1 MNRISVFFKKLTA
14 VALVVSAICFTA
26 VFGYTLSL
34 PESFLVT
41 RGQEF
46 SLQND
51 VITSVRLYGD
61 DIAAGESR
69 SSELSYNVSLKL
81 FGVMPIKEVSVNVVD
96 RPTLIPCGTPFGIKM
111 FTKGVMVVSITEVE
125 SGGKAYN
132 PATAAGLRIGD
143 IILEANGEE
152 VKSNEHIS
160 SIISA
165 SNGNPIFLL
174 VQRNEQKLNVT
185 VKPVKSDSDSN
196 YKAGIWVRDSSAG
209 IGTATFYDPSTKLFA
224 GLGHAI
230 CDVDTGEL
238 LPLSSGE
245 LVNVSILG
253 ITKGKSGTP
262 GELVGAFATRV
273 PFGKLYANTSA
284 GVFAI
289 SEKSPASSSPIKLAL
304 KQEIK
309 EGKAYILTTLD
320 KNVVEQFEI
329 SIEKI
334 SLGANNPT
342 KNMIIR
348 VTDENLI
355 KRTGGI
361 VQGMSGSPIIQDGQ
375 LVGAVTHVFINDP
388 TKGYA
393 IFAENMFETAQETTA

>member
-1 MNRISVFFKKLTA
+1 MNRISNFFKKLTVASALASA
-14 VALVVSAICFTA
+14 VCFTA
-26 VFGYTLSL
+26 IFGYSNSL

-46 SLQND
+46 SLQNS
-51 VITSVRLYGD
+51 VIGSSRNYDGEVL
-61 DIAAGESR
+61 AGESR
-69 SSELSYNVSLKL
+69 SSELSYTVSLKL

-111 FTKGVMVVSITEVE
+111 FTKGVMVVSISDVE
-125 SGGKAYN
+125 SGGKAFS
-132 PATAAGLRIGD
+132 PAVEGGLRVGD

-152 VKSNEHIS
+152 VTSNEHIS
-160 SIISA
+160 SIIA
-165 SNGNPIFLL
+165 KSNGKGILFLIE
-174 VQRNEQKLNVT
+174 RSGIKLNVT
-185 VKPVKSDSDSN
+185 VTPKKADSDST

-209 IGTATFYDPSTKLFA
+209 IGTATFYDPATKVFA

-245 LVNVSILG
+245 LVDVSILG
-253 ITKGKSGTP
+253 ITKGRSGTP
-262 GELVGAFATRV
+262 GELIGAFASRI
-273 PFGKLYANTSA
+273 PFAKLYANTQA
-284 GVFAI
+284 GVFAT
-289 SEKSPASSSPIKLAL
+289 SERSPVSSAPMKLAL
-304 KQEIK
+304 KQEVR

-334 SLGANNPT
+334 SLSDNNAT
-342 KNMIIR
+342 KNMVIK

-375 LVGAVTHVFINDP
+375 LVGAVTHVFVNDP

-393 IFAENMFETAQETTA
+393 IFAENMYEAAR

>member
-1 MNRISVFFKKLTA
+1 MSHISSFFKKLTA
-14 VALVVSAICFTA
+14 VLTVCSAVCFIA
-26 VFGYTLSL
+26 VFGYSNSL

-51 VITSVRLYGD
+51 VISTVRVFPD
-61 DIAAGESR
+61 DLAVGESR
-69 SSELSYNVSLKL
+69 SSELSYTVSLKL
-81 FGVMPIKEVSVNVVD
+81 FGLMPIKEVSVSVVD

-111 FTKGVMVVSITEVE
+111 FTKGVMVVSLTEVE
-125 SGGKAYN
+125 SGGKGYN
-132 PATAAGLRIGD
+132 PAVAAGLRIGD

-152 VKSNEHIS
+152 VKSNEHVS
-160 SIISA
+160 SIISG
-165 SNGNPIFLL
+165 SGGKPIVLV
-174 VQRNEQKLNVT
+174 VQRNEQKLKMTVT
-185 VKPVKSDSDSN
+185 PIKSDKDSE

-209 IGTATFYDPSTKLFA
+209 VGTATFYDPETKLFA

-245 LVNVSILG
+245 LVDVSILG
-253 ITKGKSGTP
+253 VTKSKSGTP
-262 GELVGAFATRV
+262 GELVGAFASRIA
-273 PFGKLYANTSA
+273 FGKLYANTQA
-284 GVFAI
+284 GVFGT
-289 SEKSPASSSPIKLAL
+289 SDRSPVSSAPVKLAL

-320 KNVVEQFEI
+320 KNVVERFEI
-329 SIEKI
+329 SIERI
-334 SLGANNPT
+334 ALGADNPT

-375 LVGAVTHVFINDP
+375 LVGAVTHVFVNDP

-393 IFAENMFETAQETTA
+393 IFAENMYETANKQG

>member
-1 MNRISVFFKKLTA
+1 MNLISNFFKKLTVAATAACA
-14 VALVVSAICFTA
+14 VCFTA
-26 VFGYTLSL
+26 VFGYSLSL

-46 SLQND
+46 SLQNT
-51 VITSVRLYGD
+51 VISSARSYDSEVL
-61 DIAAGESR
+61 AGESR
-69 SSELSYNVSLKL
+69 VSELSYNVSLKL
-81 FGVMPIKEVSVNVVD
+81 FGVMPIKEVTVNVVD

-111 FTKGVMVVSITEVE
+111 FTKGVMVVSLSDVE
-125 SGGKAYN
+125 SGGRAFS
-132 PATAAGLRIGD
+132 PAVEGGLRVGD

-152 VKSNEHIS
+152 VTSNEHIS
-160 SIISA
+160 SIIA
-165 SNGNPIFLL
+165 GSNGRGVPFLI
-174 VQRNEQKLNVT
+174 QRNDVKLNVT
-185 VKPVKSDSDSN
+185 VTPVKADSDST

-209 IGTATFYDPSTKLFA
+209 IGTATFYDPATKTFA

-245 LVNVSILG
+245 LVEVSILG
-253 ITKGKSGTP
+253 ITKGRSGTP
-262 GELVGAFATRV
+262 GELVGAFASRIG
-273 PFGKLYANTSA
+273 FGQLYANTKA
-284 GVFAI
+284 GVFAK
-289 SEKSPASSSPIKLAL
+289 SERCPVSSAPMKLAL
-304 KQEIK
+304 KQEVK
-309 EGKAYILTTLD
+309 QGKAYILTTLD
-320 KNVVEQFEI
+320 KNVVERFEI

-334 SLGANNPT
+334 SLSDNNAT
-342 KNMIIR
+342 KNMVIK

-375 LVGAVTHVFINDP
+375 LVGAVTHVFVNDP

-393 IFAENMFETAQETTA
+393 IFAENMYETAKGQG